1 MSLLYGRSRITRSI
15 AIGSVVA
22 ITIVGLSVGYAQQ
35 IWVGGGGYWRR
46 PRLATAEDFD
56 GSFQF
61 CRGYYESVRFEPSG
75 RGWGTDYPGADNNFS
90 VRLAE
95 LTRGRVKLGVDRQP
109 HHVVVG
115 LTDPM
120 LNRCPILF
128 MEDVGTVGFSEPEIQ
143 ALHKYFLKGGFLWVD
158 DFWGSRAWG
167 NWVRELARVLPPN
180 EFPIFDIPLTHPV
193 MHTLYD
199 VNEVPQVSN
208 IGFWRGSGGRTSE
221 FGEDSGQ
228 VHFRGIQ
235 DSQGRL
241 MVVMTHNTDIADTW
255 EREGASK
262 NYFSLFSPS
271 GYALGVN
278 VVLYAMTH

>member
-1 MSLLYGRSRITRSI
+1 MSLLYGRSCIIRSI

-22 ITIVGLSVGYAQQ
+22 ITIVGLSAGYAQQ
-35 IWVGGGGYWRR
+35 IWVGGGGYSRR
-46 PRLATAEDFD
+46 PRLATTEDFD

-95 LTRGRVKLGVDRQP
+95 LARVRVKFGVDRQP

-158 DFWGSRAWG
+158 DFWGSRAWR

-180 EFPIFDIPLTHPV
+180 EFPIFDLGSHVTLEAPSSYRRDRDTGPV
-193 MHTLYD
+193 
-199 VNEVPQVSN
+199 VSN
-208 IGFWRGSGGRTSE
+208 DDARKRAEKKTFNQRRRGCEPDGARAECARDT
-221 FGEDSGQ
+221 
-228 VHFRGIQ
+228 
-235 DSQGRL
+235 
-241 MVVMTHNTDIADTW
+241 THEAARNE
-255 EREGASK
+255 ERPAFDVDG
-262 NYFSLFSPS
+262 
-271 GYALGVN
+271 
-278 VVLYAMTH
+278 THERRKHRRRQHEPAG